1 MIVKTKN
8 NKAIID
14 DVIEPE
20 TFKVMQE
27 FWLGKDVPWSYNQG
41 VVFDED
47 TDFQFVY
54 LVWDFDH
61 IPHPNI
67 WSLVQPVLHVLR
79 PYSLIK
85 IKANLRTRGHEVVE
99 SREHTD
105 NHQAGAFTA
114 IFYIDTNDGYTFFE
128 DGDKFESVENRLII
142 FPSHM
147 KHGGTTCTNSNRR
160 TVLNFNYVPQPDAEI
175 ADALLTDAD
184 KDYIKKWHNR

>member
-85 IKANLRTRGHEVVE
+85 IKANLQIKDTMVRKTKMHQDFQNPL
-99 SREHTD
+99 D
-105 NHQAGAFTA
+105 NQKTG
-114 IFYIDTNDGYTFFE
+114 IFYMNTNNGKTIFE
-128 DGDKFESVENRLII
+128 DGEEIDSLANRMVI
-142 FPSHM
+142 FPASKLHA
-147 KHGGTTCTNSNRR
+147 GTTHTDVNYRC
-160 TVLNFNYVPQPDAEI
+160 VINFN
-175 ADALLTDAD
+175 
-184 KDYIKKWHNR
+184 WF